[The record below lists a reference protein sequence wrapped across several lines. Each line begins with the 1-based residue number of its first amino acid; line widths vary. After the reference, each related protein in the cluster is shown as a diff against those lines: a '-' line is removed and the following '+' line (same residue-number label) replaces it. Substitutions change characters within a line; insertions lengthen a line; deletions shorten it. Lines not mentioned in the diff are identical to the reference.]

1 MAGDTG
7 QRPCEALSLMKTRQ
21 APSWSAIRSDSVVK
35 CAECYLYFNLYSRK
49 DMNLD
54 GLGVCSIQMFQY

>member
-54 GLGVCSIQMFQY
+54 GFGL